1 VLYMRDQ
8 SGVALLQVLL
18 ISLIISLIS
27 LQFTFTARDHVQV
40 AREFDQR
47 VTAQLLAYSAF
58 NEIIFIQLS
67 ETVVKIN
74 AGSDDLIEAKE
85 RLNLFGK
92 PISWN
97 DDVSLVVQD
106 LNGLLPQRYP
116 QHILWERVLRR
127 LGMEEDAVKIYL
139 GRWTDMQDPDIISWR
154 NGESEPVALPSG
166 ELYLNGFAQTEHP
179 LRWIFGKEYSAL
191 DTLLSISDVDATYET
206 NILNA
211 PDILIDAIF
220 EPEIAINIKNGRENG
235 AGEEISLNDLLPRE
249 LKVDYIYQHQ
259 SPYRRVTVTVDAKTS
274 GWTEEWHVMLNA
286 AQKPPFRILRKK

>member
-1 VLYMRDQ
+1 MRDQ

-40 AREFDQR
+40 AGEFDQR
-47 VTAQLLAYSAF
+47 ITAQLLAYSAF
-58 NEIIFIQLS
+58 NEAIFIQLS

-74 AGSDDLIEAKE
+74 DGPVDLIEAKD

-97 DDVSLVVQD
+97 ENVSLVVQD

-116 QHILWERVLRR
+116 QHILWERILRR
-127 LGMEEDAVKIYL
+127 LGMEQGAIKTYL
-139 GRWTDMQDPDIISWR
+139 GRWTDMQDPDIKSWR
-154 NGESEPVALPSG
+154 SGESEPVALPSG
-166 ELYLNGFAQTEHP
+166 ERYLNGFAQTEHP
-179 LRWIFGKEYSAL
+179 LRWIFGNEYSAL
-191 DTLLSISDVDATYET
+191 DTLLSISDVHATYET

-211 PDILIDAIF
+211 PNILIDAVF
-220 EPEIAINIKNGRENG
+220 EPKIAANIKNRRENG
-235 AGEEISLNDLLPRE
+235 AGENISLDGLLAKE
-249 LKVDYIYQHQ
+249 LKVDYIYQHK
-259 SPYRRVTVTVDAKTS
+259 SPYRRVTVTVDTKTS

-286 AQKPPFRILRKK
+286 AQKPPFRILRRK